1 MRFAPIPVLVLLT
14 LGIGVRLAGQTVPIR
29 VGVELVTVDLQAFG
43 PDGGLVPDIRPD
55 ELTLTVDGR
64 PREIKSFQ
72 YVRVGSTLGAQ
83 TEAGL
88 PTLAAPF
95 GSNYVGDAGRT
106 IILIIENESLRASV
120 TRPTTTAA
128 AKFVAGLSPRDSV
141 ALVTMPRGGL
151 QVDLTRDHAH
161 VRELLAG
168 ISGQGSTRTTDR
180 EKSCRTRDT
189 LIALTG
195 LLEGLVGLDVPKTI
209 VFVSS
214 GLLTPRRDA
223 PLTGPPGQCEIQSV
237 HYDNVGRAAIEAR
250 ANFYVIRPEDFVIDS
265 AANAFADPAASRFS
279 STNEE
284 MAGLE
289 SLAGVTSGLSL
300 RLTPTDHSAFDRV
313 VRETAGYYLVAF
325 DPETSERNG
334 LSHRVDVQVARHGV
348 TMRVRPRMWI
358 AKAGART
365 SMPSPT
371 PYAMLRDG
379 RMYRDLP
386 LRAAAFASSTPGDSK
401 LKIVAVAEPLD
412 HAATL
417 TSASFGL
424 IDNRGRL
431 IAQWTANER
440 ELSRVPVMSAG
451 LAPPGAYRLRVAA
464 VDNTGRRGATDYEF
478 EAELTE
484 AGNLSTS
491 ALVLG
496 VSRGFFVPRLQFLHE
511 PTAMGFFEIY
521 GNLPPDQSLKAAFEI
536 APTEKGE
543 AMIRV
548 PAYLATSSD
557 PARRVV
563 TGVVPIAGLPP
574 GDHVIRG
581 VVLLDGKPVG
591 QVTRTLRKARS

>member
-1 MRFAPIPVLVLLT
+1 MRAAGACLLALLT
-14 LGIGVRLAGQTVPIR
+14 LGVGVRLAGQTAPIR
-29 VGVELVTVDLQAFG
+29 VGVEYVTVDLQAFG
-43 PDGGLVPDIRPD
+43 QDGGPVPDLRPD
-55 ELTLTVDGR
+55 ELTLSVNGR
-64 PREIKSFQ
+64 PRPIKSFQ
-72 YVRVGSTLGAQ
+72 YVRVGSTLGTPGNLGA
-83 TEAGL
+83 
-88 PTLAAPF
+88 PTVAAPF

-106 IILIIENESLRASV
+106 IILIIENESLRATV
-120 TRPTTTAA
+120 ARPATNAA
-128 AKFVAGLSPRDSV
+128 AKFVAALSPRDSV

-168 ISGQGSTRTTDR
+168 ISGQGSTRTTER
-180 EKSCRTRDT
+180 ENGCRTRDT

-195 LLEGLVGLDVPKTI
+195 LLEGLIGLDVPKTI

-223 PLTGPPGQCEIQSV
+223 PQTGPPGQCEIQSV

-265 AANAFADPAASRFS
+265 AANAFADPTASRFR

-289 SLAGVTSGLSL
+289 SLAGVTNGLSM
-300 RLTPTDHSAFDRV
+300 RLTPTDHTAFNRII
-313 VRETAGYYLVAF
+313 RETAGYYLAAF
-325 DPETSERNG
+325 DPEPSERNG
-334 LSHRVDVQVARHGV
+334 LSHRVDVHVARPGV
-348 TMRVRPRMWI
+348 TVRVRPRLAI
-358 AKAGART
+358 AKPAART
-365 SMPSPT
+365 SMPLPT
-371 PYAMLRDG
+371 PHAMLRDG

-386 LRAAAFASSTPGDSK
+386 LRAAAFVSSTPDQAK
-401 LKIVAVAEPLD
+401 LKVIAVAEPLD
-412 HAATL
+412 HAASL

-424 IDNRGRL
+424 IDSRGQL

-464 VDNTGRRGATDYEF
+464 VDNSGRRGATDYEF
-478 EAELTE
+478 EAYLTD
-484 AGNLSTS
+484 AGKFTAS

-521 GNLPPDQSLKAAFEI
+521 GSFPSNQTVKAALEI

-543 AMIRV
+543 ASIRV
-548 PAYLATSSD
+548 PAYLGTSTD
-557 PARRVV
+557 PGRRVI

-581 VVLLDGKPVG
+581 VVLVDGKEVA

>member
-1 MRFAPIPVLVLLT
+1 M
-14 LGIGVRLAGQTVPIR
+14 
-29 VGVELVTVDLQAFG
+29 
-43 PDGGLVPDIRPD
+43 
-55 ELTLTVDGR
+55 
-64 PREIKSFQ
+64 
-72 YVRVGSTLGAQ
+72 
-83 TEAGL
+83 
-88 PTLAAPF
+88 
-95 GSNYVGDAGRT
+95 
-106 IILIIENESLRASV
+106 
-120 TRPTTTAA
+120 
-128 AKFVAGLSPRDSV
+128 
-141 ALVTMPRGGL
+141 
-151 QVDLTRDHAH
+151 
-161 VRELLAG
+161 
-168 ISGQGSTRTTDR
+168 
-180 EKSCRTRDT
+180 
-189 LIALTG
+189 
-195 LLEGLVGLDVPKTI
+195 
-209 VFVSS
+209 
-214 GLLTPRRDA
+214 
-223 PLTGPPGQCEIQSV
+223 
-237 HYDNVGRAAIEAR
+237 
-250 ANFYVIRPEDFVIDS
+250 IRPEDFVIDS
-265 AANAFADPAASRFS
+265 AANAFADPAASRFR

-325 DPETSERNG
+325 DPEASERNG
-334 LSHRVDVQVARHGV
+334 LSHRVDVQVAR
-348 TMRVRPRMWI
+348 PRRD
-358 AKAGART
+358 AARAAADVDRQAGART

-401 LKIVAVAEPLD
+401 LKIIAVAEPLD
-412 HAATL
+412 HAASL

-484 AGNLSTS
+484 AGKSHGQR
-491 ALVLG
+491 ARARRFARVL
-496 VSRGFFVPRLQFLHE
+496 R
-511 PTAMGFFEIY
+511 
-521 GNLPPDQSLKAAFEI
+521 AAP
-536 APTEKGE
+536 A
-543 AMIRV
+543 V
-548 PAYLATSSD
+548 PARADRHGVLRAVRKLSLRPVTEGSVRDCPDRKGRGDRFAFPPTWRRATD

-581 VVLLDGKPVG
+581 VVLVDGKPVA